1 MTQTSTTLFRGLVRL
16 GHDNVMLASMGV
28 MFGWGEVSHNITLSL
43 PMGSP
48 MASEAEAEDE
58 AEADATVLG
67 ARYCGKLG
75 GQKARDTGG
84 DCTPRSSAKLAPLTR
99 RRMRATAVALRSA
112 QLTMLRL
119 RPRRHC
125 NRYRRASHA
134 PRSPTRLRLRSER
147 LWLCHPDSTR
157 PP

>member
-1 MTQTSTTLFRGLVRL
+1 M
-16 GHDNVMLASMGV
+16 MLASMGV

-75 GQKARDTGG
+75 GQ
-84 DCTPRSSAKLAPLTR
+84 
-99 RRMRATAVALRSA
+99 
-112 QLTMLRL
+112 
-119 RPRRHC
+119 
-125 NRYRRASHA
+125 
-134 PRSPTRLRLRSER
+134 
-147 LWLCHPDSTR
+147 
-157 PP
+157 